1 MRAAVLGAWLSSLTL
16 LAPFPTSAQSPAT
29 SPAYEAGID
38 ALERGFPE
46 EALTHFERAVELDP
60 RPHHVL
66 ALAATLQELR
76 RPTEAIAWYDRLLA
90 EEFGPLAE
98 DRRRAVAGA
107 RASAASLQGRLR
119 ITTSATGQVEVEVD
133 GVSAGVVTADA
144 ALEVSLD
151 SGPHVVR
158 VVGGA
163 SSRVSVAVGEVRSVA
178 VEAAPPAASV
188 IEERAEAG
196 RDPAP
201 WIVFSLAAIPLAVG
215 VGTAIPFQLELDQ
228 ARAEREHALAVP
240 HAEAAETFGLVAT
253 ISFAI
258 SGSIALASLV
268 WGLVEI
274 SAGAP

>member
-16 LAPFPTSAQSPAT
+16 LAPLPTSAQSPPT

-46 EALTHFERAVELDP
+46 EALTHFERAVELDS

-119 ITTSATGQVEVEVD
+119 ITTRATGQVEVEVD

-144 ALEVSLD
+144 ALEVSL
-151 SGPHVVR
+151 VR

-188 IEERAEAG
+188 IEERPEAG

-258 SGSIALASLV
+258 SGAIALASLV